1 MFPVA
6 VQAPADY
13 QNANR
18 NEDLELVVELIE
30 LAVEYVQKAVA
41 LFAGR
46 N

>member
-41 LFAGR
+41 VFVGR

>member
-6 VQAPADY
+6 VQAATDY

-41 LFAGR
+41 FFADR